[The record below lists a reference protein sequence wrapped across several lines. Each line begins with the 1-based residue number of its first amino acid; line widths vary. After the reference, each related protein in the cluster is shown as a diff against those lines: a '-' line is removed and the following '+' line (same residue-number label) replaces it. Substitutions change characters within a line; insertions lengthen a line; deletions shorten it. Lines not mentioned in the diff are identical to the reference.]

1 MCTQLNRETRIYFP
15 SHLKTKQNKAKQH
28 IWNNCFQDPGHQA
41 TKVSDP
47 RETGYKWHDPSL
59 LLQVTTLREFLCCH
73 TEGTQ
78 RGLVDS
84 LIWGDGAGIWEK
96 PGRLL
101 FGRQYQRGESCIDRT
116 LFICSGCPLSL
127 VYQLIHV
134 RRLSKVRKGLELA
147 MPRAH
152 NRAS

>member
-1 MCTQLNRETRIYFP
+1 MHPTKQRNKDWFP
-15 SHLKTKQNKAKQH
+15 SHLKTKQNKAKPH
-28 IWNNCFQDPGHQA
+28 TWNNCFQDPGHQA

-101 FGRQYQRGESCIDRT
+101 FGREYQRGESCIDRT
-116 LFICSGCPLSL
+116 LFICSGCHQVSCISSYMWGD
-127 VYQLIHV
+127 YQ
-134 RRLSKVRKGLELA
+134 RLEKD
-147 MPRAH
+147 
-152 NRAS
+152 